1 MRKIIKQLT
10 ICLATFTFLSCNH
23 TKSNIEEKAN
33 TTEISETALS
43 KSEDDENKVIEDV
56 NTEIADGSIG
66 EESTPIKEVTS
77 TPKPFK
83 SIVKK
88 EIKKVPVIDEQAQKD
103 GSRSSPYFFNL
114 ASAFFQKNV
123 FNGKVNYTEIKAKP
137 TELNKLITAF
147 ENHKV
152 SRRNSSE
159 YKAFYINAYNLLTI
173 KSLVDNYPTKSPL
186 DIDGFFKVKRH
197 KVAGEMLTLDQI
209 ENVKLRKEFDDA
221 RIHFV
226 VVCGAL
232 SCPPIINRA
241 YLPSTVDAQMTKQA
255 KSAVNSDIFVK
266 VDDSAKEVAV
276 SMIMKWYKED
286 FVKENQTIIDYLN
299 TYRNTQIPLDYNVAY
314 QEYNWTINAQ

>member
-1 MRKIIKQLT
+1 MRKII
-10 ICLATFTFLSCNH
+10 IYLAAFTFLSCNH
-23 TKSNIEEKAN
+23 AKSNIKEKAN
-33 TTEISETALS
+33 TTEMSETTQS
-43 KSEDDENKVIEDV
+43 ESEDDETKVIEDV
-56 NTEIADGSIG
+56 NTEIANGSIG
-66 EESTPIKEVTS
+66 EENTPIKEATS

-83 SIVKK
+83 SVVKK
-88 EIKKVPVIDEQAQKD
+88 EIKKVPVLDEQVQQD
-103 GSRSSPYFFNL
+103 GNGSSPYFFNL
-114 ASAFFQKNV
+114 ANAFFQKNV
-123 FNGKVNYTEIKAKP
+123 SNGKVNYTGIKANP
-137 TELNKLITAF
+137 SELNKLITAF

-152 SRRNSSE
+152 SRRNASE

-173 KSLVDNYPTKSPL
+173 KSLADNYPTKSPL

-241 YLPSTVDAQMTKQA
+241 YMPSTVDAQMTKQA
-255 KSAVNSDIFVK
+255 KSAVNSDFFVK

-299 TYRNTQIPLDYNVAY
+299 TYRNTQIPLDYKVTY